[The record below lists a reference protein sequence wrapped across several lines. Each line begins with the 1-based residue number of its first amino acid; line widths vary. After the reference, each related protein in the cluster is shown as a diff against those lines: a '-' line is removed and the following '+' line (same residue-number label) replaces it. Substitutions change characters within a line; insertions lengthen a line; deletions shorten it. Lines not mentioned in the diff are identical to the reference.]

1 MQVMTRRLSWRV
13 SPVHSPV
20 LAHGCIPARRC
31 FRHLLECTSTS
42 KLFSPFTR
50 TPRPNRLKTGC
61 VLGTAPFLC
70 QGVPEAGRE
79 PASCWA
85 RRRFCGSFRLR
96 TGCVL
101 GTEPVSCQGPPAGD
115 REPASCWARRRFCAR
130 RARGAP
136 GAPTPHKSGS
146 PRRGSRDVTSK
157 STFYCSIPCER
168 WLMAQVVTGR
178 LYRSMKPFAAERSK
192 VSPSP

>member
-1 MQVMTRRLSWRV
+1 MTRRLSWRV

-20 LAHGCIPARRC
+20 LARGCIPARRC

-61 VLGTAPFLC
+61 VLGTEPVLWQFPAENRMRAGHGAGFAPRN
-70 QGVPEAGRE
+70 P
-79 PASCWA
+79 
-85 RRRFCGSFRLR
+85 GSWLR

-101 GTEPVSCQGPPAGD
+101 GMEPVSCQGPPAGG

-168 WLMAQVVTGR
+168 WLIAQVVTGR
-178 LYRSMKPFAAERSK
+178 LYRSMKPFAAERSN